1 MVVAEILTGIALVKK
16 SVDFIK
22 ENIST
27 VQDIQGIAK
36 QIDGFFLGEEQMNK
50 GQGKGFSFKEQFG
63 IESSATDY
71 IDRKLLE
78 EKRQELKNI
87 INLRF
92 GPQAWDQILAE
103 RANRINEAKE
113 AQRKARIQA
122 KQRQEELLETLK
134 WVALGF
140 IFIGLILGG
149 LVVGVKVFAKGKIYH
164 PPNDSQTKYRP
175 LTKQQQI
182 NQGLIKLPTMTLCR
196 LMKQKVYKDK
206 MACIYR
212 GAQKTYELEFTDIR
226 VGCPKSYRCVLNP
239 NGKEPNISDVMD
251 SLRSITGEK

>member
-50 GQGKGFSFKEQFG
+50 GQGKGLGIKEQFG
-63 IESSATDY
+63 IESTANDF

-78 EKRQELKNI
+78 EKRQELKQI

-92 GPQAWDQILAE
+92 GPTAWDQIISE
-103 RANRINEAKE
+103 RADRINQARET
-113 AQRKARIQA
+113 QRQARMQA
-122 KQRQEELLETLK
+122 KKRQDELLETLK
-134 WVALGF
+134 WVGITF
-140 IFIGLILGG
+140 ICIGVLLGG
-149 LVVGVKVFAKGKIYH
+149 LVVGVKVFAKGNTYQSK
-164 PPNDSQTKYRP
+164 NTQFKG
-175 LTKQQQI
+175 LTKQQQL
-182 NQGLIKLPTMTLCR
+182 NQGLIKNPTMTLCR

-212 GAQKTYELEFTDIR
+212 GAQKTYEMEFTDIR

-239 NGKEPNISDVMD
+239 NGKEPSISDVMD
-251 SLRSITGEK
+251 SLRSIKGD

>member
-36 QIDGFFLGEEQMNK
+36 QIDGFFLGEEKMNK
-50 GQGKGFSFKEQFG
+50 GQGKGMSIMEQFG
-63 IESSATDY
+63 SVESSATDY

-78 EKRQELKNI
+78 EKRQELKQI

-92 GPQAWDQILAE
+92 GPQAWDQIIAE
-103 RANRINEAKE
+103 RAERINQAKE
-113 AQRKARIQA
+113 AQRQARLQA
-122 KQRQEELLETLK
+122 KKRQDELLETVK
-134 WVALGF
+134 WVGITF
-140 IFIGLILGG
+140 ICIGVLLGG
-149 LVVGVKVFAKGKIYH
+149 LVVGVKVFAKGNTYQSK
-164 PPNDSQTKYRP
+164 NTQFKG
-175 LTKQQQI
+175 LTKQQQL
-182 NQGLIKLPTMTLCR
+182 NQGIITPPTMTLCR

-212 GAQKTYELEFTDIR
+212 GAQKTYEMEFTDIR

-239 NGKEPNISDVMD
+239 NGKEPSISDVMD
-251 SLRSITGEK
+251 SLRSIKGE